1 MLSLMETVVR
11 REDLVSVALGKKAAD
26 LVIKNG
32 KLIDVFS
39 GEIRPA
45 DVAIKGERIALVGN
59 ADHTIGEN
67 TTVIDAK
74 GFFLSPGLMDTHI
87 HIEASMVTPTQFAR
101 AVLPKGNTAVMWETL
116 WTANVLGVRGIK
128 LLLEECNKT
137 PLKFFATATQGV
149 PCAPTHLIT
158 SGHEFSI
165 DDIEEIL
172 EWEQIVG
179 LGEVV
184 WFNEVLKNDHRVH
197 EQIQLAIKKGKT
209 VDGSSPGFMG
219 KNLNAYV
226 AAGVQS
232 DHEAITLEEAIDRIR
247 LGMRLVI
254 REGASMRNLNNLIR
268 VITEKKLETRR
279 CCFCVD
285 DKDIREIEK
294 EGLIDDLVRKAIKA
308 GVNPVVAVQMGS
320 LNSAEYFGVDRDIGG
335 IAPGR
340 IADILLIDN
349 LEEFLV
355 RKVIVNGKV
364 IAEDG
369 KLVIDMPPT
378 TYPEWAV
385 KTVRVKRA
393 ITPDDFVYKTDRK
406 NETKVRVI
414 KVTGEQIISVEEIE
428 TLVVEAGEILQNPT
442 KDILKLV
449 VIERHGKTE
458 PNIAKGFVR
467 GFGFTQGAIA
477 TSIAPDVHQIIVV
490 GASED
495 DISQA
500 VNRLIELQGG
510 IVICKNGEI
519 LADLSL
525 PLAGLMS
532 PEPYKKVIADLDKIN
547 KAAKEIGC
555 DLPSPLMTLAFAGC
569 PTLIEFKLSDKGL
582 IDIVNGKL
590 VPLEIE

>member
-1 MLSLMETVVR
+1 MLNLIKTTVR
-11 REDLVSVALGKKAAD
+11 REDLVSVALGKNEAD
-26 LVIKNG
+26 LVIKKG

-39 GEIRPA
+39 GEIRRA

-59 ADHTIGEN
+59 VDHTIGKN

-87 HIEASMVTPTQFAR
+87 HLEASMVTPSQFAR

-116 WTANVLGVRGIK
+116 WTANVLGVRGLR
-128 LLLEECNKT
+128 LLLEECNRT
-137 PLKFFATATQGV
+137 PLKVYATATQGA
-149 PCAPTHLIT
+149 PCAPSHLIT
-158 SGHEFSI
+158 PAHEFSR

-172 EWEQIVG
+172 NWEQIVG

-184 WFNEVLKNDHRVH
+184 WFNEVLQNDLKVH
-197 EQIQLAIKKGKT
+197 ELIQLSLSKGKT
-209 VDGSSPGFMG
+209 IDGSCPGFTG
-219 KNLNAYV
+219 RNLSAYV

-232 DHEAITLEEAIDRIR
+232 DHEAINLDEAIDRIR
-247 LGMRLVI
+247 MGMRLVI
-254 REGASMRNLNNLIR
+254 REGASMRNLDSLIR

-279 CCFCVD
+279 CCFCID
-285 DKDIREIEK
+285 DKDIREIEA
-294 EGLIDDLVRKAIKA
+294 EGLIDDLVRKAIKS

-340 IADILLIDN
+340 IADILLIEN
-349 LEEFLV
+349 LEEFSV
-355 RKVIVNGKV
+355 RKVIVNGK
-364 IAEDG
+364 ITAEDG

-378 TYPEWAV
+378 TYPEWAIRTV
-385 KTVRVKRA
+385 KMKRPV
-393 ITPDDFVYKTDRK
+393 TSEDFVYKTDK
-406 NETKVRVI
+406 KDVTKVRVV
-414 KVTGEQIISVEEIE
+414 KVTGEQIISFEEVE
-428 TLVVEAGEILQNPT
+428 TLAVEDGKILPDTT

-458 PNIAKGFVR
+458 PNIAHGFVT
-467 GFGFTQGAIA
+467 GFGFSQGAIA

-490 GASED
+490 GASD
-495 DISQA
+495 ADISQA

-525 PLAGLMS
+525 PVAGLMS
-532 PEPYKKVIADLDKIN
+532 PEPYEKVIAALEKIN
-547 KAAKEIGC
+547 EVAKEIGC
-555 DLPSPLMTLAFAGC
+555 GLPSPIMTLAFAGC

-582 IDIVNGKL
+582 IDIVAGKL
-590 VPLEIE
+590 VTLEIE

>member
-1 MLSLMETVVR
+1 MLNLMETAVR

-59 ADHTIGEN
+59 TDHTIGEN

-116 WTANVLGVRGIK
+116 WTANVLGVRGLK
-128 LLLEECNKT
+128 LLLEECKRT
-137 PLKFFATATQGV
+137 PLKFFATATQGA

-158 SGHEFSI
+158 SAHEFSI

-184 WFNEVLKNDHRVH
+184 WFNEVLKNDPKVH
-197 EQIQLAIKKGKT
+197 EQMQLAIKKGKT

-219 KNLNAYV
+219 RNLNAYV

-232 DHEAITLEEAIDRIR
+232 DHEAITLNEAIDRIR

-254 REGASMRNLNNLIR
+254 REGASMRNLNNLIK

-294 EGLIDDLVRKAIKA
+294 EGLVDDLVRKAIKA

-349 LEEFLV
+349 LEDFSV

-364 IAEDG
+364 TAEDG
-369 KLVIDMPPT
+369 KLVIDIPPT

-393 ITPDDFVYKTDRK
+393 VTSDDFVYKTDRK
-406 NETKVRVI
+406 DETKVRVI

-428 TLVVEAGEILQNPT
+428 TLALEDGEILLNTT

-458 PNIAKGFVR
+458 PNIARGFVK

-490 GASED
+490 GVSD
-495 DISQA
+495 TDISQA
-500 VNRLIELQGG
+500 VNRIIEIQGG
-510 IVICKNGEI
+510 IVICKNGAI

-525 PLAGLMS
+525 PVAGLMS
-532 PEPYKKVIADLDKIN
+532 PEPYEKVIAALDKIN
-547 KAAKEIGC
+547 EAAKEIGC
-555 DLPSPLMTLAFAGC
+555 ELPSSIMTLAFAGC

-582 IDIVNGKL
+582 IDIVAGKL